1 MPLNIVHELEE
12 FGVSRKSF
20 GHLCMEMF
28 EAVVGTTLFSKDTD
42 SLRAYLLQPVP
53 FEVAVELTEGFPEL
67 WL

>member
-1 MPLNIVHELEE
+1 
-12 FGVSRKSF
+12 
-20 GHLCMEMF
+20 MEMF